1 MLCHRIAACVFALV
15 LAMETSSAKA
25 ATSAQLTEAQLYVE
39 NIYKRLPGKF
49 DYRRVRYAPTLK
61 ALIAKDDAC
70 ARRAGGVCA
79 IDSVPF
85 CDCQDTSAD
94 YRLLRSVVMAKGK
107 SGARVMVEMRNFGTV
122 RYAVDLVLSKD
133 KWFVS
138 DITTPSTPS
147 LVARLQRDLK

>member
-1 MLCHRIAACVFALV
+1 MIGYRLAACALALV
-15 LAMETSSAKA
+15 SAAHASPVLA
-25 ATSAQLTEAQLYVE
+25 ATPSQLAEAQRYVE
-39 NIYKRLPGKF
+39 TIYKRLPGSF
-49 DYRRVRYAPTLK
+49 DYRTVRYAPTLK
-61 ALIAKDDAC
+61 ALIARDDAC
-70 ARRAGGVCA
+70 ARKAGGICA

-94 YRLLRSVVMAKGK
+94 YRLLRSAVMAKGR
-107 SGARVMVEMRNFGTV
+107 SGARVMVEMRNFGKV
-122 RYAVDLVLSKD
+122 RYAVDLVLSND